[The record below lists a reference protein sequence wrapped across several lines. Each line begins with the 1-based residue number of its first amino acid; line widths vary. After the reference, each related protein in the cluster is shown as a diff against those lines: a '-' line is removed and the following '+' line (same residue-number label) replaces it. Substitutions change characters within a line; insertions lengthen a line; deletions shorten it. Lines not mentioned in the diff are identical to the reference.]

1 MMIEWSNTWL
11 KYTKCNKVQI
21 QSQSDVFI
29 IDFIVS
35 KLQHS
40 RTFIQLSLL
49 GPKINCNNFAI
60 IFLTCY
66 MQLFLGALM
75 IQVLLINDFTLLY
88 KQEHYDKKLFS
99 CISFNMTNFMQK
111 IHCTCIMPMY
121 EKTVFCTSMDTIQ
134 LCGQNNIQ
142 LNVFSDLSKH
152 KREMAML

>member
-1 MMIEWSNTWL
+1 
-11 KYTKCNKVQI
+11 
-21 QSQSDVFI
+21 
-29 IDFIVS
+29 
-35 KLQHS
+35 
-40 RTFIQLSLL
+40 
-49 GPKINCNNFAI
+49 
-60 IFLTCY
+60 

-111 IHCTCIMPMY
+111 IHCTCIMSMY

-152 KREMAML
+152 KREMAMLWLLGAVCRGSHIASQLGHPYLPVPLNCLKSYTMHLAGASHTTIGSTAPKILTPLSVKPTT